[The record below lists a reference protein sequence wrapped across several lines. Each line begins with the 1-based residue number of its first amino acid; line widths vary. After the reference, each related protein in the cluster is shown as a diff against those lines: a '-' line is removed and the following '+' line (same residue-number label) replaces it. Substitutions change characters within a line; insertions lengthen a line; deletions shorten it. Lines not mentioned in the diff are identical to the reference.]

1 MRQPDPSSTAK
12 RPADENASTNNQDK
26 ENLPPTQPKKK
37 RRNCKELVADDVTES
52 TYEAD
57 VATLLQEMGK
67 RSQVK
72 AS

>member
-12 RPADENASTNNQDK
+12 RPADEDASTDHQDK
-26 ENLPPTQPKKK
+26 ENLPPTQPKMK
-37 RRNCKELVADDVTES
+37 RRNGKELVADDVTES

-57 VATLLQEMGK
+57 VATLLREMGK